1 MEIRVLNKKDA
12 VDFRELRL
20 TGLQTDPNA
29 IAATYQNEIEFPLEN
44 FEMKTEPT
52 DTKFVVGGFDKN
64 KLVCMA
70 KFIRL
75 EGEKLK
81 HKGMLVAMYCTE
93 EYRGTG
99 VAKNVVKYLVE
110 RAKKLEGLEVITL
123 TVVTENIRAK
133 AFYESFGFK
142 CYGTEPKALFDGV
155 KYYDEDLLYLEV

>member
-29 IAATYQNEIEFPLEN
+29 FAATYQNEIEFPLEN

-70 KFIRL
+70 RFIRL

-81 HKGMLVAMYCTE
+81 H
-93 EYRGTG
+93 RGTG

-123 TVVTENIRAK
+123 TVVTEKIRAK

-142 CYGTEPKALFDGV
+142 CYGTEPKALFAPMSINGTSFS
-155 KYYDEDLLYLEV
+155 KHSF